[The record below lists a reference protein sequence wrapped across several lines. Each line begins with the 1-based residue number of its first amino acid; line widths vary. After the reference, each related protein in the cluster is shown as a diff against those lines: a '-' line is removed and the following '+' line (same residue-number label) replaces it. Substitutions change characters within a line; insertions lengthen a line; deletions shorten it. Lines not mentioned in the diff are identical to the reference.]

1 MNRQDL
7 KQYKYTQNW
16 IKDRIEYLQEYKE
29 RISNISQIL
38 SDMPRGTRQIND
50 SFAEKI
56 AELTD
61 SVDSLINKIHIET
74 KKQKKILEQI
84 DRVEQPY
91 RLILD
96 KVYIQG
102 KSLVTV
108 ASDLQYD
115 YKYICKQHG
124 IALNKFDEINTTKE
138 VETRHINM
146 I

>member
-102 KSLVTV
+102 KSLVAV
-108 ASDLQYD
+108 ASEMNYSYVD
-115 YKYICKQHG
+115 ICRKHG
-124 IALNKFDEINTTKE
+124 TALKKFDTV
-138 VETRHINM
+138 VE
-146 I
+146 

>member
-1 MNRQDL
+1 MNREDL
-7 KQYKYTQNW
+7 REYKYTQQL

-138 VETRHINM
+138 VETRL
-146 I
+146 

>member
-1 MNRQDL
+1 MNREDL
-7 KQYKYTQNW
+7 REYKYTQQL
-16 IKDRIEYLQEYKE
+16 IKDRIEYLQEYKGS
-29 RISNISQIL
+29 ISNITQIL

-61 SVDSLINKIHIET
+61 SVDELIEKINVENE
-74 KKQKKILEQI
+74 KQKKIIEQI
-84 DRVEQPY
+84 DKVEQPY

-96 KVYIQG
+96 KVYVQE

-108 ASDLQYD
+108 ASEMNYE

-138 VETRHINM
+138 VE
-146 I
+146 

>member
-138 VETRHINM
+138 VETRL
-146 I
+146 